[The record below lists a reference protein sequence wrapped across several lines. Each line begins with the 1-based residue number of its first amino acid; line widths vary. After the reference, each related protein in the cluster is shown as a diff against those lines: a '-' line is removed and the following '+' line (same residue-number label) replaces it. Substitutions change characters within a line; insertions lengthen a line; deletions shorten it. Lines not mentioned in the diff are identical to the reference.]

1 MTKSMDITESDTRT
15 TRIRCAAA
23 CAVNGDTD
31 LALREACARAA
42 SDLGAK
48 ADLAV
53 VLAAHLHRPAF
64 DDLGAQVVELTGA
77 RHLIGGTAETVI
89 ANEREWE
96 NSPAIAVWL
105 AHMPNVR
112 LRSVRLRFER
122 APDGG
127 AITGWSDELLG
138 EWPAGAAMLLLAEPY
153 TFPADALLEQLNED
167 RPGLP
172 VIGGMASGAHQP
184 GQNRLWLDGQAYDE
198 GAVGVVMDGAI
209 DVEAVVSQG
218 CRPIG
223 RPLVVTQAERNI
235 IGQLG
240 GAPAL
245 QQFQRIYRELTA
257 EEQLLAQRGLH
268 VGRVIDEYRGD
279 FRRGDFLVRNVVG
292 ADPETG
298 AIAIGDYIRVGQ
310 TVQFHVRDEQTA
322 DEDLRA
328 LLESSQERQA
338 APPSGALLFTCN
350 GRGTRLFTEPNHDA
364 GTLQQV
370 WPGVPTVGLF
380 AQGELG
386 PIGGRNFVHGFTAS
400 VGLFREKVK

>member
-1 MTKSMDITESDTRT
+1 MKTSDEMLER
-15 TRIRCAAA
+15 RAPVGRMHCAAG
-23 CAVNGDTD
+23 CSVDGDT
-31 LALREACARAA
+31 AVAVREACEQAVQK
-42 SDLGAK
+42 LGGV

-53 VLAAHLHRPAF
+53 VLASHVHREAF
-64 DDLGAQVVELTGA
+64 ETLGARVVELTGA
-77 RHLIGGTAETVI
+77 RHLIGATAETVI

-96 NSPAIAVWL
+96 NSPAVAVWL
-105 AHMPNVR
+105 AHLPDVR
-112 LRSVRLRFER
+112 LRPVRLRFER
-122 APDGG
+122 AADGG
-127 AITGWSDELLG
+127 AITGWSDELQG
-138 EWPAGAAMLLLAEPY
+138 EWPAGAAMLLFGEPY

-184 GQNRLWLDGQAYDE
+184 GQNRLWLDGKAVDE
-198 GAVGVVMDGAI
+198 GAVGVVLDGAI
-209 DVEAVVSQG
+209 EVEAVVSQG

-245 QQFQRIYRELTA
+245 ERFQEMYKELTA
-257 EEQLLAQRGLH
+257 EEQQLAQRGLH

-279 FRRGDFLVRNVVG
+279 FRRGDFLVRNVIG
-292 ADPETG
+292 ADPKTG
-298 AIAIGDYIRVGQ
+298 AIAIGDYVRVGQ

-322 DEDLRA
+322 DEDLRT
-328 LLESSQERQA
+328 LLAASQERHA
-338 APPSGALLFTCN
+338 TTPAGALLFTCN
-350 GRGTRLFTEPNHDA
+350 GRGTRLFSEPNHDA
-364 GTLQQV
+364 GVLQQM

-400 VGLFREKVK
+400 VGLLREKRA